1 MKRFVCLLAISF
13 FIGLFSVMPASA
25 TVKLNFAG
33 HYPEEHPST
42 QLLRKAAQEVKEK
55 TEGRVEIKIFP
66 GDQLGDYTL
75 LFQDIMM
82 GSVDMGQVNLPSE
95 YDVRLEAHSIP
106 YIVKGYG
113 DIPKIF
119 SYDSNFS
126 QTFKEILAQ
135 KDIEF
140 FGFNVIGL
148 IGVGSKVK
156 PENPFDPKADKK
168 ILIRVPPM
176 KVYQLSAKALNYR
189 TTTINWADIY
199 SAMQTGVCDGW
210 IGGTPDVNYLTFK
223 DVENYYVAYNNFV
236 ECNAFIMGKQA
247 YKKLGKDAQIVK
259 DIFKATAA
267 ASFEM
272 AKVQDDL
279 YLKKMEEAGLT
290 VIYPTPEQAK
300 TLSDYIH
307 ETVWPKLYDLYG
319 KEIFDSIKKDLGEL

>member
-1 MKRFVCLLAISF
+1 MKRLACLFVTGCMVLMFA
-13 FIGLFSVMPASA
+13 MPASA
-25 TVKLNFAG
+25 TIKLKFAG

-42 QLLRKAAQEVKEK
+42 KLLHKAAQEVKEK
-55 TEGRVEIKIFP
+55 TQGRVEIKIFP

-106 YIVKGYG
+106 YIVKGYE

-119 SYDSNFS
+119 SYDSHFS
-126 QTFKEILAQ
+126 QAFKEILAK

-148 IGVGSKVK
+148 IGVGSKVE
-156 PENPFDPKADKK
+156 PANPFDPKADKK

-176 KVYQLSAKALNYR
+176 KVYQLSAKAMNYR

-223 DVENYYVAYNNFV
+223 DVEKYYVAYNNFV
-236 ECNAFIMGKQA
+236 ECNAFIMGKHVF
-247 YKKLGKDAQIVK
+247 KKLGSDGPIVR
-259 DIFKATAA
+259 DVFKSTAA
-267 ASFEM
+267 ASFAM
-272 AKVQDDL
+272 AKEQDNY
-279 YLKKMEEAGLT
+279 YLKKMEEAGLK
-290 VIYPTPEQAK
+290 VIYPTPEQAQ

-307 ETVWPKLYDLYG
+307 KTVWPKLYDLYG
-319 KEIFDSIKKDLGEL
+319 KDIFDSIKKDLGEQ

>member
-1 MKRFVCLLAISF
+1 MKHVTRIFGVF
-13 FIGLFSVMPASA
+13 FFTLVFAFPAPA
-25 TVKLNFAG
+25 AMKLKFAG

-42 QLLRKAAQEVKEK
+42 KMLRKAAQEVKEK
-55 TEGRVEIKIFP
+55 TQGRVEIKIYP
-66 GDQLGDYTL
+66 ADQLGDYTL
-75 LFQDIMM
+75 LFQEIMM

-95 YDVRLEAHSIP
+95 YDIRLEAHSIP
-106 YIVKGYG
+106 YIVKGYE

-126 QTFKEILAQ
+126 RTFKQILSE
-135 KDIEF
+135 KNIEF

-148 IGVGSKVK
+148 IGVGSKK
-156 PENPFDPKADKK
+156 EPNQPFDPAVGKK

-223 DVENYYVAYNNFV
+223 DVEKYYIAYNNFV
-236 ECNAFIMGKQA
+236 ECNAFIMGKGVYA
-247 YKKLGKDAQIVK
+247 KLGKDATIVR
-259 DIFKATAA
+259 DVFKATAA
-267 ASFEM
+267 ASFGM
-272 AKVQDDL
+272 AKEQDEY
-279 YLKKMEEAGLT
+279 YLEKMKEAGLT

-300 TLSDYIH
+300 TLSDHIH
-307 ETVWPKLYDLYG
+307 KHVWPKLYDLYG
-319 KEIFDSIKKDLGEL
+319 KEIFDSIKKDLGEI